1 MRIAESTWS
10 TCEPQDGVFD
20 FSHVERVM
28 DAMEEAGIHVI
39 IGTPTYAVPA
49 WMVKAHPDVI
59 ATTKNGA
66 GIYGARQI
74 MDITNPVYLFMRS
87 V

>member
-28 DAMEEAGIHVI
+28 DAMEEAGINVI
-39 IGTPTYAVPA
+39 IGTPTLRSACVDGESSPGC
-49 WMVKAHPDVI
+49 I
-59 ATTKNGA
+59 ATTKKAQGSMVQDRSWTLP
-66 GIYGARQI
+66 IRYI
-74 MDITNPVYLFMRS
+74 FFMRS

>member
-1 MRIAESTWS
+1 
-10 TCEPQDGVFD
+10 
-20 FSHVERVM
+20 M
-28 DAMEEAGIHVI
+28 DAMEEAGINVI

-59 ATTKNGA
+59 ATTKKGA
-66 GIYGARQI
+66 GSMVQDRSWTLPIRYI
-74 MDITNPVYLFMRS
+74 FFMRS